1 MRAQEAAQPS
11 LLRAINLRAT
21 FDKVQA
27 RGPINVSQVVRQT
40 GLSRPTVGDVIA
52 QLLELGLIRR
62 VGRTRGH
69 PGPTAQLYDVNP
81 RAGWILSLDVGR
93 HWVRGALNDLTGA
106 VVARSASRTSATTAQ
121 AVIAQLSQAAD
132 QLAIEAGI
140 SRAEIH
146 QVVVGT
152 PGVIRHGEDH
162 FWLAPNLPGWESP
175 GVINDIRR
183 ALKAPVL
190 FENDVNLAAVGE
202 HVEGVARGVD
212 DFVLISVG
220 TGVGM
225 GVVLGGELHRGASG
239 LAGEVGYLALNMD
252 AAPSERGAAWGAG
265 AFEAVVSSAGILSLA
280 HTMGVVGASSPAD
293 VFAAARSGDAAAAGA
308 VAIEARRLAHAI
320 AAIAA
325 VLDPQLVVLGGG
337 IGTGG
342 GDLLLG
348 PVAEALAVVS
358 PFTPRL
364 AISGLGADGVIAGAA
379 ATGLGL
385 ALDRIF
391 ERAAAGAPAPESP
404 PGDDPGL
411 SAIGAGQPMMT
422 TTSLV
427 DPAG

>member
-1 MRAQEAAQPS
+1 MRAREAAAQPS
-11 LLRAINLRAT
+11 LLRAINLRAS

-52 QLLELGLIRR
+52 QLEELGLIHR

-93 HWVRGALNDLTGA
+93 QWVRAALTDLTGA
-106 VVARSASRTSATTAQ
+106 VVARTAARTSATTAP
-121 AVIAQLSQAAD
+121 AVIVQLRQAAD
-132 QLAIEAGI
+132 KLAMEAEI
-140 SRAEIH
+140 DRADIH

-152 PGVIRHGEDH
+152 PGVIRRGEDH
-162 FWLAPNLPGWESP
+162 FSLAPNIPGWETP

-183 ALKAPVL
+183 SLEAPVL
-190 FENDVNLAAVGE
+190 FENDVNLAAIGE

-212 DFVLISVG
+212 DFVLLSLG

-225 GVVLGGELHRGASG
+225 GVVLQGELHRGATG
-239 LAGEVGYLALNMD
+239 LAGEVGYLALDMD
-252 AAPSERGAAWGAG
+252 SSPPERGPAWGAG
-265 AFEAVVSSAGILSLA
+265 PFEAMVSSAGIVALA
-280 HTMGVVGASSPAD
+280 QSMGVAAAGSAAD
-293 VFAAARSGDAAAAGA
+293 VFAAARSGDARAAGV

-348 PVAEALAVVS
+348 PVADALAAIS
-358 PFTPRL
+358 PFSPRL

-391 ERAAAGAPAPESP
+391 ERAAAGSPA
-404 PGDDPGL
+404 
-411 SAIGAGQPMMT
+411 AG
-422 TTSLV
+422 S
-427 DPAG
+427 

>member
-1 MRAQEAAQPS
+1 MRARESAAQPS

-21 FDKVQA
+21 FDTVQA

-52 QLLELGLIRR
+52 QLEELGLIHR

-93 HWVRGALNDLTGA
+93 QWVRAALTDLTGA
-106 VVARSASRTSATTAQ
+106 VVARTATRTSASTVP
-121 AVIAQLSQAAD
+121 AVIAQLRQAAD
-132 QLAIEAGI
+132 KLAFEAGI
-140 SRAEIH
+140 DPADIH

-152 PGVIRHGEDH
+152 PGVSRPGDDH
-162 FWLAPNLPGWESP
+162 FSLAPNIPGWEAP

-183 ALKAPVL
+183 ALVAPVL

-212 DFVLISVG
+212 DFVLLSVG

-225 GVVLGGELHRGASG
+225 GVVLAGELHRGATG
-239 LAGEVGYLALNMD
+239 LAGEVGYLALDMESL
-252 AAPSERGAAWGAG
+252 PPKHGAAWGAG
-265 AFEAVVSSAGILSLA
+265 PYEALVSSSGILA
-280 HTMGVVGASSPAD
+280 MAQARGVAASSAAE
-293 VFAAARSGDAAAAGA
+293 VFAAARSGDAAAAA
-308 VAIEARRLAHAI
+308 VVGIEARRLAHAI

-348 PVAEALAVVS
+348 PTADALAAIS
-358 PFTPRL
+358 PFSPRL

-391 ERAAAGAPAPESP
+391 ERAAAG
-404 PGDDPGL
+404 
-411 SAIGAGQPMMT
+411 T
-422 TTSLV
+422 TTPE
-427 DPAG
+427 PALPALDAAAG

>member
-1 MRAQEAAQPS
+1 MRAREAAAQPS

-52 QLLELGLIRR
+52 RLEELGLIHR

-93 HWVRGALNDLTGA
+93 QWVRAALTDLTGA
-106 VVARSASRTSATTAQ
+106 VVARTATRTSASTAP
-121 AVIAQLSQAAD
+121 AVIAQLRQAAD
-132 QLAIEAGI
+132 KLAHEADI
-140 SRAEIH
+140 SPAEIH

-152 PGVIRHGEDH
+152 PGVIRPGEDH
-162 FWLAPNLPGWESP
+162 FSLAPNIPGWETP
-175 GVINDIRR
+175 AVISDIRR
-183 ALKAPVL
+183 AFEAPVL

-212 DFVLISVG
+212 DFVLLSIG

-225 GVVLGGELHRGASG
+225 GVVLQGELHRGATG
-239 LAGEVGYLALNMD
+239 LAGEVGYLALDMD
-252 AAPSERGAAWGAG
+252 SSPPERGPLWGAG
-265 AFEAVVSSAGILSLA
+265 PFEAIVSSAGIVALA
-280 HTMGVVGASSPAD
+280 KSMGVAAAGSAAD
-293 VFAAARSGDAAAAGA
+293 TFAAARSGDVKAAA
-308 VAIEARRLAHAI
+308 VVTIEARRLAHAI

-348 PVAEALAVVS
+348 PVADALAAIS
-358 PFTPRL
+358 PFSPRI

-391 ERAAAGAPAPESP
+391 ERAAAGAAAGAS
-404 PGDDPGL
+404 GLDDARPGL
-411 SAIGAGQPMMT
+411 DEALG
-422 TTSLV
+422 
-427 DPAG
+427 

>member
-1 MRAQEAAQPS
+1 MRAREAAQPS

-27 RGPINVSQVVRQT
+27 LGPINVTQAVRQT

-81 RAGWILSLDVGR
+81 RAGWVLSLDIGR
-93 HWVRGALNDLTGA
+93 QWVRAALTDLTGT
-106 VVARSASRTSATTAQ
+106 VVARTATRTSASTAP
-121 AVIAQLSQAAD
+121 AVIAQLRQAAD
-132 QLAIEAGI
+132 ALALEAEI
-140 SRAEIH
+140 IPAEIH

-152 PGVIRHGEDH
+152 PGVIRPGENH
-162 FWLAPNLPGWESP
+162 FSLAPNIPGWETP
-175 GVINDIRR
+175 GVIGDIRR
-183 ALKAPVL
+183 TLGAPVL

-212 DFVLISVG
+212 DFVLLSIG

-225 GVVLGGELHRGASG
+225 GVVLNGELHRGTAG
-239 LAGEVGYLALNMD
+239 LAGEIGYLALDMD
-252 AAPSERGAAWGAG
+252 AAPSERSAAWGAG
-265 AFEAVVSSAGILSLA
+265 PFEALVSSAGILGLA
-280 HTMGVVGASSPAD
+280 RASGVASAATAAD
-293 VFAAARSGDAAAAGA
+293 VFAAARSGDEAAAAV

-348 PVAEALAVVS
+348 PVAEALAAIS
-358 PFTPRL
+358 PFSPRL
-364 AISGLGADGVIAGAA
+364 AVSGVGSDAVIAGAA
-379 ATGLGL
+379 ATGLRL

-391 ERAAAGAPAPESP
+391 ERAAAGVLTL
-404 PGDDPGL
+404 DPGL
-411 SAIGAGQPMMT
+411 ASTAPTAIDLGPGDLDAAAG
-422 TTSLV
+422 
-427 DPAG
+427 

>member
-1 MRAQEAAQPS
+1 MRASEAAQPS

-62 VGRTRGH
+62 IGRTKGH

-93 HWVRGALNDLTGA
+93 HWVRAALTDLTGA
-106 VVARSASRTSATTAQ
+106 VVARTATRTSASTAP
-121 AVIAQLSQAAD
+121 AVIAQLRQAAD
-132 QLAIEAGI
+132 KLAFEAEI
-140 SRAEIH
+140 DPAEIH
-146 QVVVGT
+146 QIVVGT
-152 PGVIRHGEDH
+152 PGVIRPGEDH
-162 FWLAPNLPGWESP
+162 FSLAPNLPGWETR
-175 GVINDIRR
+175 GVISDIRR
-183 ALKAPVL
+183 ALVAPVL

-202 HVEGVARGVD
+202 HFEGVARGVD
-212 DFVLISVG
+212 DFVLLSVG

-225 GVVLGGELHRGASG
+225 GVVLNGELHRGATG
-239 LAGEVGYLALNMD
+239 LAGEVGYLALDMD
-252 AAPSERGAAWGAG
+252 AAPPEHGPAWGAG
-265 AFEAVVSSAGILSLA
+265 PFEALISSAGILGLA
-280 HTMGVVGASSPAD
+280 HVRGMSAAGSAAD
-293 VFAAARSGDAAAAGA
+293 VFAAARSGDRGAAQV

-348 PVAEALAVVS
+348 PVADALGAIS
-358 PFTPRL
+358 PFSPRL
-364 AISGLGADGVIAGAA
+364 AISSLGADAVVAGAA

-391 ERAAAGAPAPESP
+391 ERAATGAPALELAP
-404 PGDDPGL
+404 PSLDA
-411 SAIGAGQPMMT
+411 AIG
-422 TTSLV
+422 
-427 DPAG
+427 

>member
-1 MRAQEAAQPS
+1 MRASEAAQPS

-62 VGRTRGH
+62 VGRTKGH

-93 HWVRGALNDLTGA
+93 QWVRAALTDLTGA
-106 VVARSASRTSATTAQ
+106 VVARTATRTSASTAP
-121 AVIAQLSQAAD
+121 AVIAQLRQAAD
-132 QLAIEAGI
+132 KLAFEAEI
-140 SRAEIH
+140 DPAEIH
-146 QVVVGT
+146 QIVVGT
-152 PGVIRHGEDH
+152 PGVIRPGENH
-162 FWLAPNLPGWESP
+162 FSLAPNLPGWETP
-175 GVINDIRR
+175 GVISDIRR
-183 ALKAPVL
+183 ALVAPVL

-212 DFVLISVG
+212 DFVLLSVG

-225 GVVLGGELHRGASG
+225 GVVLNAELHRGATG
-239 LAGEVGYLALNMD
+239 LAGEVGYLALDMD
-252 AAPSERGAAWGAG
+252 SAPPEHGAAWGAG
-265 AFEAVVSSAGILSLA
+265 PFEALVSSAGILRLA
-280 HTMGVVGASSPAD
+280 HAMGVSAAGSAAY
-293 VFAAARSGDAAAAGA
+293 VFAAARSGDRAAAEV
-308 VAIEARRLAHAI
+308 VAIEARRLAHSI

-337 IGTGG
+337 IGTGA

-348 PVAEALAVVS
+348 PVADALAAIS
-358 PFTPRL
+358 PFSPRL
-364 AISGLGADGVIAGAA
+364 AISGLGADAVVAGAA

-391 ERAAAGAPAPESP
+391 EGAATGAPALEFARPGLDAAAG
-404 PGDDPGL
+404 
-411 SAIGAGQPMMT
+411 
-422 TTSLV
+422 
-427 DPAG
+427 